1 MRGPD
6 IVRTVTASFVN
17 LSEKELLVPLR
28 VKHDSER
35 ARGRAFK
42 SGVEAGP
49 GVGRQ
54 PFSENAKS
62 VAGIELSHGGVPL
75 RADRCIRLRRKICGV
90 ELPEKF
96 AGGVVRET
104 QIAVDEFLVEDRR
117 AEKTPH
123 LLFFYRIA
131 RDRQRVTTPGKHGAR
146 NLPIQRQEKGAATF
160 LKRDNHLATAQLN
173 LGRRRDAIH
182 TAGTD
187 SERLDHIL

>member
-17 LSEKELLVPLR
+17 LSEKELLVSLR
-28 VKHDSER
+28 VKHDIER
-35 ARGRAFK
+35 ASGRCFQ

-49 GVGRQ
+49 RVGRQ
-54 PFSENAKS
+54 AFSENAKS
-62 VAGIELSHGGVPL
+62 VAGIELSHRGVPL

-146 NLPIQRQEKGAATF
+146 NLPIQREEKGEGTF
-160 LKRDNHLATAQLN
+160 LKRENRLATAQLDVVC
-173 LGRRRDAIH
+173 GRDAIH
-182 TAGTD
+182 TGA
-187 SERLDHIL
+187 